1 MITASALKRNCG
13 YPRALSK
20 LPPTTAKER
29 DARARRDAAAEKG
42 TLFHA
47 AVELWSSG
55 GALPQVHDGEV
66 QGWLDLL
73 ATTWRPL
80 PGMVFELAMGLRPD
94 GTGVVC
100 DEPEPHVYVARDG
113 SELLTAGR
121 ADVVRGLFIRH
132 DRVEQDGRSSL
143 LIEHHLVIVRDW
155 KTGKWSVDPPGR
167 NLQTSAL
174 AIAACSIAGADGFM
188 REIHY
193 TRDGHTDAD
202 VEPVLAGTP
211 EYAALLE
218 EVRAAALLDDQ
229 PRPGPHCEGCWESR
243 MRRCAHALV
252 AA

>member
-1 MITASALKRNCG
+1 MITASALKRSCG

-121 ADVVRGLFIRH
+121 ADVVRGLMVPLF
-132 DRVEQDGRSSL
+132 D
-143 LIEHHLVIVRDW
+143 HHLVVVRDW

-202 VEPVLAGTP
+202 VEPVLVGTP
-211 EYAALLE
+211 EYAALLG

-229 PRPGPHCEGCWESR
+229 PRPGPHCEKCFDR
-243 MRRCAHALV
+243 RRCGSYQS
-252 AA
+252 

>member
-20 LPPTTAKER
+20 LAPTTAKER
-29 DARARRDAAAEKG
+29 DARARRDAAADKG
-42 TLFHA
+42 TLFHQA
-47 AVELWSSG
+47 IELWAQG
-55 GALPQVHDGEV
+55 WDLPQVDDGEV

-100 DEPEPHVYVARDG
+100 DEPQPHVYVARDG

-121 ADVVRGLFIRH
+121 ADVVRGLMVPLFN
-132 DRVEQDGRSSL
+132 
-143 LIEHHLVIVRDW
+143 HHLVIVRDW
-155 KTGKWSVDPPGR
+155 KTGKWSVDPPER
-167 NLQTSAL
+167 NLQTTAL
-174 AIAACSIAGADGFM
+174 AIAAASIAGADGFM
-188 REIHY
+188 REIYY
-193 TRDGHTDAD
+193 TRDGHCDAD
-202 VEPVLAGTP
+202 EAPVLVGTQ

-218 EVRAAALLDDQ
+218 EVRAAALLDDS

-243 MRRCAHALV
+243 MKRCSHAQV